1 MKKEQIS
8 ASPSVSS
15 AHSTKRTTSPP
26 AQYVLCE
33 GFADR
38 VVEYTPVPSDNARSA
53 EINTTAASISQL
65 YKPIQARQ
73 HAIRDSL
80 TNFKN
85 CLGVSEDKDMAA
97 CFGRLRILIGDRA
110 ELELLSSGNEP
121 LKLKFKSGAW
131 SSADNSGRN
140 AVTYFNEV
148 LNHCQKYKGERELRI
163 ADIRFKLDDLHLMPL
178 TQEGQT
184 LFETLNII
192 PDYFDELSKD
202 IDQLHLQITEHQDY
216 LH

>member
-1 MKKEQIS
+1 MGSRSPQRKSDEGANGAVGLGLTAESSYQPVKKEQIS

-163 ADIRFKLDDLHLMPL
+163 ADSVGVACPRPFLV
-178 TQEGQT
+178 
-184 LFETLNII
+184 F
-192 PDYFDELSKD
+192 
-202 IDQLHLQITEHQDY
+202 
-216 LH
+216 

>member
-8 ASPSVSS
+8 ASPSVSN
-15 AHSTKRTTSPP
+15 AHSTKRTTSP
-26 AQYVLCE
+26 AQYVLLE

-38 VVEYTPVPSDNARSA
+38 VVEYKPVPSDNARST
-53 EINTTAASISQL
+53 EINAIGASISQL
-65 YKPIQARQ
+65 YKPIQVRQ
-73 HAIRDSL
+73 HAIKESL
-80 TNFKN
+80 ISFKN

-97 CFGRLRILIGDRA
+97 CFGRLKILVGDRA

-140 AVTYFNEV
+140 AVAYFNEV
-148 LNHCQKYKGERELRI
+148 LNHCQKYKGERELKI

-178 TQEGQT
+178 TQEGRE
-184 LFETLNII
+184 LLDALDCI